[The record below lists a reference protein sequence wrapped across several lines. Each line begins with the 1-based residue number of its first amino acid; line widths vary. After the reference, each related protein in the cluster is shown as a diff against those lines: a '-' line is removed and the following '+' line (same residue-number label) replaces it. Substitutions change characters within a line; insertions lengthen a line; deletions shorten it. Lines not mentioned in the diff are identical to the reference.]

1 VVIASVMAVAEISNI
16 FELLMALV
24 TLCVLV
30 VWIMILLTYQ
40 AYKKHQGNSSGFT
53 VWGGR
58 ITAGVG
64 LAGVLA
70 TLVALFMLPDSSA
83 VVSVQV
89 GVVFFAIISVFYVV
103 LAKKRGGFPR
113 ADLDALA
120 EQQKEDA

>member
-1 VVIASVMAVAEISNI
+1 ASVMAVAEISNI

-64 LAGVLA
+64 RARGVAPLGA
-70 TLVALFMLPDSSA
+70 PF
-83 VVSVQV
+83 
-89 GVVFFAIISVFYVV
+89 
-103 LAKKRGGFPR
+103 
-113 ADLDALA
+113 
-120 EQQKEDA
+120 